1 MKQTLKSKQVK
12 KAKLAKKTHAAPK
25 RKPVAVA
32 TVVARLVDGP
42 IPYLEAIVREKVSEE
57 TMVRVFELVRVEISR
72 YQAKRV
78 LVDLREGS
86 VSLTISD
93 MLGLAKLVAT
103 AFAGVLE
110 RFALLLLPQDVL
122 AEKFFEPSVS
132 SRGLP
137 TFVTTDAEEATYWIS
152 AKIRAIR

>member
-1 MKQTLKSKQVK
+1 
-12 KAKLAKKTHAAPK
+12 
-25 RKPVAVA
+25 
-32 TVVARLVDGP
+32 
-42 IPYLEAIVREKVSEE
+42 
-57 TMVRVFELVRVEISR
+57 
-72 YQAKRV
+72 
-78 LVDLREGS
+78 
-86 VSLTISD
+86 

>member
-1 MKQTLKSKQVK
+1 MK
-12 KAKLAKKTHAAPK
+12 KLAKTKTAKQTKPAKKTKAAPK
-25 RKPVAVA
+25 RKPVAVV

-42 IPYLEAIVREKVSEE
+42 IPYLEAIVREQVSEE
-57 TMVRVFELVRVEISR
+57 SMERVFELVRGEISR
-72 YQAKRV
+72 HQAKRV

-103 AFAGVLE
+103 TFAGVLE

-137 TFVTTDAEEATYWIS
+137 TFVTTDPEEATYWIS
-152 AKIRAIR
+152 AKIRSVR

>member
-1 MKQTLKSKQVK
+1 MKKTPKSKQVK
-12 KAKLAKKTHAAPK
+12 KAKLAKQTLAAPK
-25 RKPVAVA
+25 RLPVAVA

-57 TMVRVFELVRVEISR
+57 TMVRIFELVRVEISR

-103 AFAGVLE
+103 SFAGVLE

-152 AKIRAIR
+152 AKIRSVR